1 MTCKTAPD
9 FELRPYQ
16 DESCA
21 AIVGEFSNGRR
32 STLLVL
38 PTGCGKT
45 VVAAKLAHFAV
56 QHVGKVLVLS
66 HREELVRQTVDKFQR
81 AARLRMAVEMA
92 DETTGGM
99 IWMVDGVS
107 ASVPTLGRK
116 GSKRLAEYAP
126 DAFGLIIV
134 DEAHHAV
141 AAGYRRIL
149 DHFPQARVLGLT
161 ATPDRLDGQGM
172 GQVFES
178 VAYAYDIRQAIADG
192 YLSPIVQRVVE
203 IQSMELRS
211 VKVRAGDFQA
221 GELEAEMLKDE
232 TLHAV
237 AKVTVQEAGDRPT
250 LVFASGVAHAKA
262 LEGLLNHYSGR
273 EDAALTVTGETPRHK
288 RDDAIRAFG
297 AGRLQFMTNVGVF
310 TEGFDAPPTACVVM
324 ARPTKSRALYAQCVG
339 RGTRLHPG
347 KADCLVLDFVGAADD
362 HSLVGVVDVLDG
374 AVDAPTKARVRKLQR
389 ERPDA
394 PVDGLLA
401 LAVQQLAAES
411 RLDVLV
417 NYRTRKA
424 DPFALVGAPNRPGRW
439 PQAPTDGQVR
449 VLQANK
455 IPHAG
460 LDRGQ
465 ASDLIDAIFH
475 RRERGLCTINQ
486 ARQLAKH
493 GLNPDV
499 DFETARE
506 AMDAIA
512 GNGWQAPSWLRAD
525 PRFAVQAVQS

>member
-1 MTCKTAPD
+1 MTCQTTPAFD
-9 FELRPYQ
+9 LRPYQ
-16 DESCA
+16 REACD
-21 AIVGEFSNGRR
+21 AIVGEFSRGRR

-38 PTGCGKT
+38 PTGGGKT
-45 VVAAKLAHFAV
+45 IVASKLAHYAV
-56 QHVGKVLVLS
+56 ENVGKVLMLS
-66 HREELVRQTVDKFQR
+66 HREELVRQAVDKFGR
-81 AARLRMAVEMA
+81 AAQLQMAVEMA
-92 DETTGGM
+92 DETTGGA

-116 GSKRLAEYAP
+116 GSKRLADYAP

-149 DHFPQARVLGLT
+149 GHFPQARVLGLT

-192 YLSPIVQRVVE
+192 YLAPIVQRVIE
-203 IQSMELRS
+203 IESMELRS

-250 LVFASGVAHAKA
+250 LVFASGVAHANA
-262 LEGLLNHYSGR
+262 LQGLLNHYTGR
-273 EDAALTVTGETPRHK
+273 DDAAVTITGETPKHI
-288 RDDAIRAFG
+288 RDRAVREFG
-297 AGRLQFMTNVGVF
+297 AGGVQFLTNVGVF
-310 TEGFDAPPTACVVM
+310 TEGFDVPPTACVVM

-374 AVDAPTKARVRKLQR
+374 AVDTPTKIRVRKLQR

-401 LAVQQLAAES
+401 MAVQQLAAEAK
-411 RLDVLV
+411 LDVLV

-439 PQAPTDGQVR
+439 PQAPTPGQLR
-449 VLQANK
+449 VLEANK
-455 IPHAG
+455 IPTAG

-465 ASDLIDAIFH
+465 ASDLIDAIAQ

-499 DFETARE
+499 PFDAARE

-512 GNGWQAPSWLRAD
+512 GNNWRAPTWLRAD
-525 PRFAVQAVQS
+525 PRFAVTP